1 MASHSVQC
9 QLDTIESQINQFSQ
23 SLFDPAAGDLLQAA
37 SSLQTAVLELSR
49 LMQRGPTGL
58 DKDPSLK
65 VRVRKISVAL
75 TSCREA
81 LMRRAYITQS
91 ALSTLMPATRDAT
104 YAPAAGK
111 YARQPYGSAGR
122 QSGEFR
128 VVRA

>member
-1 MASHSVQC
+1 MASHSVHC

-23 SLFDPAAGDLLQAA
+23 SLLDPAAGDLLQAA
-37 SSLQTAVLELSR
+37 SGLQTAVLELSR
-49 LMQRGPTGL
+49 LMPRVPAGL

-65 VRVRKISVAL
+65 VRVRQISVAL

-81 LMRRAYITQS
+81 LMRHAYITQS
-91 ALSTLMPATRDAT
+91 ALSTLMPATRDNT
-104 YAPAAGK
+104 YAPAAGN

-128 VVRA
+128 VIRA